1 MLNLA
6 LAVVVVAHAI
16 GHVLFLAPAL
26 RLVNWAD
33 QTGHSWLLTGIVG
46 DPLTRAVAAAAWT
59 ATALLFLA
67 GTYGFLTSQDWWR
80 PVIVAAAVVSLAAI
94 VVMWDGIATSSAFMA
109 AAFDIAVIVAVAWAR
124 WPATSATT
132 PS

>member
-1 MLNLA
+1 
-6 LAVVVVAHAI
+6 
-16 GHVLFLAPAL
+16 
-26 RLVNWAD
+26 
-33 QTGHSWLLTGIVG
+33 VG
-46 DPLTRAVAAAAWT
+46 DPLTRAVAAVAWT
-59 ATALLFLA
+59 ATAFLFLA

-109 AAFDIAVIVAVAWAR
+109 AAFDIVVIVAVAWAG